1 MQLERVQRRYAGLGR
16 RRTAFAPNQ
25 AMFERV
31 GERNRTS
38 RRCRAAITPMLQVS
52 DCRTLPRVSQ
62 RRGKFTQMLDRWSL
76 GTCPGQQ
83 GARLRSDIGATGS
96 SEKRPLAFAR

>member
-1 MQLERVQRRYAGLGR
+1 
-16 RRTAFAPNQ
+16 
-25 AMFERV
+25 
-31 GERNRTS
+31 
-38 RRCRAAITPMLQVS
+38 MLN
-52 DCRTLPRVSQ
+52 
-62 RRGKFTQMLDRWSL
+62 RWSL